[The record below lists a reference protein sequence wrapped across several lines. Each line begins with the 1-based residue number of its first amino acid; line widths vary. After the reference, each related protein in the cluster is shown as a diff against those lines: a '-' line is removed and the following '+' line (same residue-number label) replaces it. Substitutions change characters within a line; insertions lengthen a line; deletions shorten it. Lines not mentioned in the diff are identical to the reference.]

1 MDNISQFKNNP
12 KTVFLA
18 QEYER
23 LDFEERQ
30 TKEIMATAPEL
41 QDVAKEEILVLK
53 DRKEELLRQ
62 MSDISSS
69 EKEEEQHPN
78 QVVLE
83 IRAGAGGDEAAL
95 FARELAEMYSKYA
108 FKKGWRFDSLDIS
121 KNDIGGI
128 KEASYEINGKGVYED
143 LRFETGVHRIQRVP
157 ATEKSGRVH
166 TSTASVAVLPMRKQS
181 KLEINPADL
190 DMEFSRAGGKGGQN
204 VNKVETAV
212 RLIHKPTGLAV
223 RSTSER
229 SQARNREKALSILT
243 AKLQQLRDEEESAK
257 FSSERKSQIGT
268 GDRSEKIR
276 TYNILQDR
284 VTDHRV
290 KQSWHNLPVIFEG
303 GIEDILSE
311 LKKAEKEAA
320 VAG

>member
-12 KTVFLA
+12 ETVFLA

-30 TKEIMATAPEL
+30 TEKIMAADLEL
-41 QDVAKEEILVLK
+41 QEIAKEEILVLK
-53 DRKEELLRQ
+53 SRKEELLRQ
-62 MSDISSS
+62 MLDIASS
-69 EKEEEQHPN
+69 EKEEELYPN

-95 FARELAEMYSKYA
+95 FARELADMYAKYA
-108 FKKGWRFDSLDIS
+108 LKKGWRFDNLDIS

-166 TSTASVAVLPMRKQS
+166 TSTASVAVLPMRQQF

-190 DMEFSRAGGKGGQN
+190 DMEF
-204 VNKVETAV
+204 
-212 RLIHKPTGLAV
+212 
-223 RSTSER
+223 
-229 SQARNREKALSILT
+229 
-243 AKLQQLRDEEESAK
+243 
-257 FSSERKSQIGT
+257 
-268 GDRSEKIR
+268 
-276 TYNILQDR
+276 
-284 VTDHRV
+284 
-290 KQSWHNLPVIFEG
+290 
-303 GIEDILSE
+303 
-311 LKKAEKEAA
+311 
-320 VAG
+320 

>member
-12 KTVFLA
+12 ETVFLA

-30 TKEIMATAPEL
+30 TEKIMAADLEL
-41 QDVAKEEILVLK
+41 QEIAKEEILVLK
-53 DRKEELLRQ
+53 SRKEELLRQ
-62 MSDISSS
+62 MLDIASS
-69 EKEEEQHPN
+69 EKEEELYPN

-95 FARELAEMYSKYA
+95 FARELADMYAKYA
-108 FKKGWRFDSLDIS
+108 LKKGWRFDNLDIS

-166 TSTASVAVLPMRKQS
+166 TSTASVAVLPMRQQS

-229 SQARNREKALSILT
+229 SQARNREKALSILS
-243 AKLQQLRDEEESAK
+243 AKLENLKEREEAAK
-257 FSSERKSQIGT
+257 FAKNRKDQIGSAV
-268 GDRSEKIR
+268 RSEKIR
-276 TYNILQDR
+276 TYNVLQDR
-284 VTDHRV
+284 VTDHRLKENWHNIAAILNGDLEPIV
-290 KQSWHNLPVIFEG
+290 KQL
-303 GIEDILSE
+303 
-311 LKKAEKEAA
+311 AA
-320 VAG
+320 TLA